1 MMQGTS
7 AALTL
12 DEPTRLRA
20 GPAAS
25 WAAILAG
32 AVVAVSVSLILII
45 LGAGLGFAAVSPWP
59 ERGVSAYGFTV
70 GGTIW
75 LIVTQ
80 WLSAA
85 IGGYIAG
92 RLRQRWLV
100 THVHEVFF
108 RDTAHGLVTW
118 SVSTLLVAFIL
129 IASTA
134 GVAREGAH
142 ALGAAAAAGGEAA
155 MMHGMPQGPMRGG
168 EDKSGPGGSYEL
180 DKLFRNAAP
189 LTGEPPAPGN
199 FARGGDSKLQALHI
213 AASAVTSGNVPTDDR
228 IYLASLVAAQ
238 TGVTTDEAQRRVDAF
253 IQSVQDGA
261 TKAKAAADDAR
272 KSAATMALYTSLA
285 LLIGAF
291 IASVS
296 AALGGKLRD
305 GHL

>member
-1 MMQGTS
+1 MMEATS
-7 AALTL
+7 AGLPL
-12 DEPTRLRA
+12 DESTRLRA

-25 WAAILAG
+25 WAAIFAG
-32 AVVAVSVSLILII
+32 AVVAVSVSLILIT
-45 LGAGLGFAAVSPWP
+45 LGAGLGLASVSPWP
-59 ERGVSAYGFTV
+59 ERGVSAHGFTV
-70 GGTIW
+70 AGTIW

-80 WLSAA
+80 WLSAG

-92 RLRQRWLV
+92 RLRQRWLA

-118 SVSTLLVAFIL
+118 SVSTLLVAYIL
-129 IASTA
+129 IASAA
-134 GVAREGAH
+134 GIAREGAH
-142 ALGAAAAAGGEAA
+142 VLGGAAGGEAA
-155 MMHGMPQGPMRGG
+155 MMHGMPPSPMRGG
-168 EDKSGPGGSYEL
+168 DDQSSGPGGSYDL
-180 DKLFRNAAP
+180 DKLFRTAAP
-189 LTGEPPAPGN
+189 ISGETPTQSN
-199 FARGGDSKLQALHI
+199 LARGGDSKMQAVHI
-213 AASAVTSGNVPTDDR
+213 AASAVTTGNVPTDDR
-228 IYLASLVAAQ
+228 TYLSSLVAAE

-261 TKAKAAADDAR
+261 TKAKAAADAAR

-296 AALGGKLRD
+296 AALGGRLRD